1 MCGMEKD
8 MEQKIKIDLRSRRT
22 EIAEQLMKSLFET
35 VLMQGG
41 EEEAENA
48 TKEEIL
54 FRDPSDR
61 DVEQDVIEMSTEGT
75 LRIADGR
82 VEISYDES
90 ELTGMEGATT
100 CVSFATDAPG
110 LVTMMRGGTVTT
122 ALVFEPHR
130 RHICVYHT
138 PFMPFE
144 ICVYSSRVDNRL
156 LDLGTL
162 DLDYIIE
169 LRGAQAER
177 TRFTMKIRTLEDDT
191 PLERP
196 EVMLKGMESGF

>member
-1 MCGMEKD
+1 MER
-8 MEQKIKIDLRSRRT
+8 KIKIDLRSRRT
-22 EIAEQLMKSLFET
+22 EIAERLMQSLFET
-35 VLMQGG
+35 VLIQGTDETG
-41 EEEAENA
+41 LESGLDE
-48 TKEEIL
+48 TLL
-54 FRDPSDR
+54 FREKSER
-61 DVEQDVIEMSTEGT
+61 DVEQDVIEMTTEGT
-75 LRIADGR
+75 LRIRDGR
-82 VEISYDES
+82 MEISYDES
-90 ELTGMEGATT
+90 ELTGMEGAST
-100 CVSFATDAPG
+100 CVSFANDNPN
-110 LVTMMRGGTVTT
+110 LITMMRGGTVTT

-162 DLDYIIE
+162 ELDYIIE

-177 TRFTMKIRTLEDDT
+177 TRFTMKIRTLEDDA

-196 EVMLKGMESGF
+196 EVMLKG

>member
-1 MCGMEKD
+1 

-22 EIAEQLMKSLFET
+22 EIADQLMQSLFEN
-35 VLMQGG
+35 VLAQNGAG
-41 EEEAENA
+41 NEENM
-48 TKEEIL
+48 TDEERL
-54 FRDPSDR
+54 FRDLCDP
-61 DVEQDVIEMSTEGT
+61 ELAEDVIEMSTEGT

-82 VEISYDES
+82 VEIAYDES

-100 CVSFATDAPG
+100 CVSFATDAPE

-144 ICVYSSRVDNRL
+144 ICVYSSRVENRL

-169 LRGAQAER
+169 LRGAEAER
-177 TRFTMKIRTLEDDT
+177 TRFTMKIRTLEDDA

-196 EVMLKGMESGF
+196 EVMLKGTDL